1 MNKKDGGEIVL
12 VMLGGRL
19 PAVGPRL
26 GSREEAVEVAR
37 HFVREIDDLLS
48 ASRSFQML
56 IVRRPN
62 LRYTV
67 LLRGNGRTLEI
78 LHDMD
83 ELLLWRFK
91 KAFRRGF
98 FVLTT
103 FFQDEGDTECLAVAE
118 GLGAVIFMPR
128 LFS

>member
-1 MNKKDGGEIVL
+1 MNKKNEEIVL

-26 GSREEAVEVAR
+26 GSREEAVEMAR
-37 HFVREIDDLLS
+37 RYVREVDALLS
-48 ASRSFQML
+48 AARSFQML

-67 LLRGNGRTLEI
+67 LLRGNGHTLEI
-78 LHDMD
+78 LRDMD
-83 ELLLWRFK
+83 ELLLWRLK

-103 FFQDEGDTECLAVAE
+103 FFQGEEKTECLAVAE
-118 GLGAVIFMPR
+118 GLGAIIFLPR
-128 LFS
+128 RFS

>member
-1 MNKKDGGEIVL
+1 MGEIVL

-37 HFVREIDDLLS
+37 RLKREIDALLS
-48 ASRSFQML
+48 ASRSFQLL

-78 LHDMD
+78 LQDMD

-91 KAFRRGF
+91 KAFRRGY

-103 FFQDEGDTECLAVAE
+103 FFPGEGSTECLAVAE
-118 GLGAVIFMPR
+118 GLGAIIFLPR
-128 LFS
+128 RFS